1 MGKIISFPLL
11 EPKKITVGLLFSNLG
26 LDPKVWGP
34 NRSQILKSLIICFV
48 CLVREIIYFCLFT
61 MYCFFWVWVIKCL
74 HPSCIHNS
82 TIWLEKRPLGYQTS
96 FCCTLSLLDDKEQ
109 KSNFIS
115 HYARWYFKGGKKEQ
129 GSQISSQ
136 IGMCCCIA
144 SLAHGGMLCRD
155 GENWSLE
162 LIS

>member
-11 EPKKITVGLLFSNLG
+11 ELKKITVGLLFGNLG
-26 LDPKVWGP
+26 LHLKVWDPK
-34 NRSQILKSLIICFV
+34 RSQILRSLIICFV
-48 CLVREIIYFCLFT
+48 CLVREIIYFCLFN

-115 HYARWYFKGGKKEQ
+115 HYASWYFKGEKREQ
-129 GSQISSQ
+129 GNYTDLQPD
-136 IGMCCCIA
+136 
-144 SLAHGGMLCRD
+144 MLLHSKSCT
-155 GENWSLE
+155 
-162 LIS
+162 